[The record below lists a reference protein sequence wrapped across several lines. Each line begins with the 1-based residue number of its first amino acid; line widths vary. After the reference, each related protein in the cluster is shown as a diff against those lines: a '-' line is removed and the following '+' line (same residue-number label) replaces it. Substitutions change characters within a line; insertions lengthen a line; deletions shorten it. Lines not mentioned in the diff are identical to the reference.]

1 MLELGHNKQ
10 HPFKEHTMS
19 DFLCEIQIDENHQT
33 DLDFAQWVAFMEE
46 RDEDDLDRMWDEI
59 NDSISGEWNRIV
71 WSSQEKP
78 F

>member
-1 MLELGHNKQ
+1 MD
-10 HPFKEHTMS
+10 
-19 DFLCEIQIDENHQT
+19 DFICEIQADELIHG
-33 DLDFAQWVAFMEE
+33 DDFLQWVAFMEE

-71 WSSQEKP
+71 WSDQEKP

>member
-1 MLELGHNKQ
+1 
-10 HPFKEHTMS
+10 MS
-19 DFLCEIQIDENHQT
+19 DFLCEIQIDENHQA
-33 DLDFAQWVAFMEE
+33 DLDFGQWVAFMEE

-71 WSSQEKP
+71 WSNQEMP

>member
-1 MLELGHNKQ
+1 MN
-10 HPFKEHTMS
+10 
-19 DFLCEIQIDENHQT
+19 DFLCEIQADELIHG
-33 DLDFAQWVAFMEE
+33 DDFLQWVAFMEE

-71 WSSQEKP
+71 WSNQEMP

>member
-1 MLELGHNKQ
+1 MD
-10 HPFKEHTMS
+10 
-19 DFLCEIQIDENHQT
+19 DFICEIQADELIHG
-33 DLDFAQWVAFMEE
+33 DDFLQWVAFMEE

-71 WSSQEKP
+71 WSTQEKP

>member
-1 MLELGHNKQ
+1 
-10 HPFKEHTMS
+10 MS
-19 DFLCEIQIDENHQT
+19 DFLCEIQIDENHQA
-33 DLDFAQWVAFMEE
+33 DLDFGQWVAWMEE

-71 WSSQEKP
+71 WSNQEMP